1 MKVSGWTSGGRHQPR
16 RQTAEG
22 GKLMMMIN
30 SMKEKVSMPI
40 DVDAFPAERIDLLE
54 ASGVL
59 LVASLPV
66 GGGAGCAG
74 G

>member
-1 MKVSGWTSGGRHQPR
+1 M
-16 RQTAEG
+16 
-22 GKLMMMIN
+22 MMMIN

-40 DVDAFPAERIDLLE
+40 DVDAFPAERNDLLE
-54 ASGVL
+54 ATGVL
-59 LVASLPV
+59 LVASRPV